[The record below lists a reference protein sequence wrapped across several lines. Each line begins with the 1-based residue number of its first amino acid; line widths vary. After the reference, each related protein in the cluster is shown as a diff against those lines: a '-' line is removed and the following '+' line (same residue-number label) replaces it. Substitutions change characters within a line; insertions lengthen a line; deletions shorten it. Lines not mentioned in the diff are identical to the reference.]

1 MFHIWKFTSA
11 FCAKWL
17 GSECACV
24 WFFFYSH
31 VDSNQI
37 SITTSF
43 CAVVVG
49 TFIVS
54 GVISIFFWQVLSNN
68 NGNNAL
74 VLLIW
79 LLINNFIKPYQ
90 WWAHPFYF
98 RKYKKRSRERFK
110 SVNLLEWNLRKLWW
124 RKTIFNLHRAL
135 HTLFAHSLTRS
146 LTHSFI
152 HSFKDENCDEM
163 LRNMWQ
169 LLILCDAYCWSLN
182 WRLAAWR
189 CRSSVS

>member
-90 WWAHPFYF
+90 WWAQLFYLRLEMGSTRIVAVSDSKALIYWNEIWGNF
-98 RKYKKRSRERFK
+98 DEERQY
-110 SVNLLEWNLRKLWW
+110 SIYTV
-124 RKTIFNLHRAL
+124 HS
-135 HTLFAHSLTRS
+135 TLSL
-146 LTHSFI
+146 LTHSLF
-152 HSFKDENCDEM
+152 HSF
-163 LRNMWQ
+163 
-169 LLILCDAYCWSLN
+169 I
-182 WRLAAWR
+182 
-189 CRSSVS
+189 